1 MLKKPIK
8 IFIIFSITVLVSA
21 ILFIALLTFK
31 SIPNYNRIVTSSFV
45 EKDVKIIR
53 NDYAIPN
60 IIGQSN
66 EDTFYAL
73 GYVHAQDRL
82 WQMILL
88 RKTAKGK
95 LSEIFGEDYLETDK
109 FMRTLDIYN
118 NSQKSF
124 NSLSKKT
131 KNILVSYSNGI
142 NKRLLDIKKEGLG
155 RGSPILFMFPPRV
168 SPWTP
173 ADSMAIL
180 KLQDLINNESAK
192 NEVIKLN
199 LLNTGI
205 SYDMLLDIY
214 PDLPEI
220 QNINDLLNTNL
231 FSKKNI
237 FKNYNSV
244 NQSEINFTK
253 NINLSLIH
261 I

>member
-31 SIPNYNRIVTSSFV
+31 SIPNYNKVVTSSFV
-45 EKDVKIIR
+45 ENDVKIIR

-109 FMRTLDIYN
+109 FVRTLDIYN

-124 NSLSKKT
+124 NSLSKNT
-131 KNILVSYSNGI
+131 KSILVSYSNGI
-142 NKRLLDIKKEGLG
+142 NKRLLDIKEKGLG
-155 RGSPILFMFPPRV
+155 RGSPILFMFP
-168 SPWTP
+168 
-173 ADSMAIL
+173 
-180 KLQDLINNESAK
+180 IN
-192 NEVIKLN
+192 
-199 LLNTGI
+199 
-205 SYDMLLDIY
+205 
-214 PDLPEI
+214 
-220 QNINDLLNTNL
+220 
-231 FSKKNI
+231 
-237 FKNYNSV
+237 
-244 NQSEINFTK
+244 
-253 NINLSLIH
+253 
-261 I
+261 

>member
-1 MLKKPIK
+1 MQKKPIK

-21 ILFIALLTFK
+21 ILFITLLTFK

-118 NSQKSF
+118 NC
-124 NSLSKKT
+124 
-131 KNILVSYSNGI
+131 
-142 NKRLLDIKKEGLG
+142 LLYTSDA
-155 RGSPILFMFPPRV
+155 
-168 SPWTP
+168 
-173 ADSMAIL
+173 AD
-180 KLQDLINNESAK
+180 E
-192 NEVIKLN
+192 
-199 LLNTGI
+199 
-205 SYDMLLDIY
+205 
-214 PDLPEI
+214 
-220 QNINDLLNTNL
+220 
-231 FSKKNI
+231 
-237 FKNYNSV
+237 
-244 NQSEINFTK
+244 
-253 NINLSLIH
+253 
-261 I
+261 

>member
-1 MLKKPIK
+1 MLKKPVK
-8 IFIIFSITVLVSA
+8 IFIIFSIIILVFS

-31 SIPNYNRIVTSSFV
+31 SIPNYNRVVTSSFV

-109 FMRTLDIYN
+109 LIRTLDIYN

-131 KNILVSYSNGI
+131 KNILVSYSKGI
-142 NKRLLDIKKEGLG
+142 EAFLRIIINIK
-155 RGSPILFMFPPRV
+155 S
-168 SPWTP
+168 S
-173 ADSMAIL
+173 D
-180 KLQDLINNESAK
+180 
-192 NEVIKLN
+192 
-199 LLNTGI
+199 
-205 SYDMLLDIY
+205 
-214 PDLPEI
+214 
-220 QNINDLLNTNL
+220 
-231 FSKKNI
+231 
-237 FKNYNSV
+237 
-244 NQSEINFTK
+244 
-253 NINLSLIH
+253 
-261 I
+261 

>member
-214 PDLPEI
+214 PDLPDI
-220 QNINDLLNTNL
+220 QNINDLLNINL
-231 FSKKNI
+231 FSKNNI
-237 FKNYNSV
+237 FK
-244 NQSEINFTK
+244 K
-253 NINLSLIH
+253 
-261 I
+261 